1 MEIQAKLKFWSF
13 VLALLVM
20 LVAGWSGLKAICL
33 PLFYLGFVGAIPMML
48 IEGVHGGGTR
58 AEDIIGG
65 VVFVSVNVIFYYFVF
80 HWILAR
86 VFRMRREALGAS
98 RDS

>member
-1 MEIQAKLKFWSF
+1 MEIQAKSKFWASI
-13 VLALLVM
+13 LALLVT
-20 LVAGWSGLKAICL
+20 LVAGWSYLKGISVALFCL
-33 PLFYLGFVGAIPMML
+33 GIVGMIPTAL

-58 AEDIIGG
+58 AENIIGG
-65 VVFVSVNVIFYYFVF
+65 IVFVSVNVMFYYFVF

-86 VFRMRREALGAS
+86 VFRMRREARGES

>member
-1 MEIQAKLKFWSF
+1 MDIQAKSKFWASI
-13 VLALLVM
+13 LALLVT

-33 PLFYLGFVGAIPMML
+33 PLFYLGIVGAIPMIL

-58 AEDIIGG
+58 AQIIIGG
-65 VVFVSVNVIFYYFVF
+65 VVFVSVNVIFYYFVL

-86 VFRMRREALGAS
+86 VFRMRREARGER